1 MAGMAGVLDSRA
13 RLLGAL
19 LMRMSQRDGL
29 QRMLD
34 DLEDLPREELLDEL
48 ISDFEKIVARR
59 RVEQLVEV
67 DLERDLRALVA
78 ERPIPRAA
86 MPLPVEEKPQLPV
99 VTPVMT
105 PSPPTGDLPVSLA
118 AAPVVKADA
127 PVMKTTKHDSHG
139 KDRSDRSRK
148 PAARPEPPK
157 ERSRPPQREEPPQ
170 VGMLHQRTG
179 VDLKEG
185 ETVYLHGFTLL
196 PSGEEAASK
205 PFMLEEKGIEGKDF
219 AFAVDRAGMRFFAS
233 TLRTYAANVNRNGV
247 FLLNKQESIRLRGVH
262 ASILNELRA
271 HGTLMPFAFGTVVAG
286 REELYRKLDDRA
298 AELRQALD
306 AQLQTTWWDLSVYA
320 LDSRIAEFLTPDGLS
335 GRRERD
341 RGRESYTVGPAG
353 QKLDI
358 KALEKI
364 LGKEKKLAEG
374 IHEELMP
381 IADRADVDMM
391 VGFGNG
397 SSDDWKLILKSSYE
411 LPPSR
416 VHWFCRTLTEL
427 QYRHFIYELM
437 LVFDGAREP
446 FTFT

>member
-1 MAGMAGVLDSRA
+1 MAPGVLNSRA

-19 LMRMSQRDGL
+19 LVRMSQRDGL

-48 ISDFEKIVARR
+48 IGEFEKIVARR
-59 RVEQLVEV
+59 RVEQLVEA
-67 DLERDLRALVA
+67 DLERDLRTLVTELPVQQA
-78 ERPIPRAA
+78 VTP
-86 MPLPVEEKPQLPV
+86 PVEEKPQVPV

-105 PSPPTGDLPVSLA
+105 SSSPTGDLPVPS
-118 AAPVVKADA
+118 AAPLVLVAKAET
-127 PVMKTTKHDSHG
+127 PVMKTTKNDSHG

-148 PAARPEPPK
+148 PAAKPEPPR
-157 ERSRPPQREEPPQ
+157 ERSRPPHKEEPPQ
-170 VGMLHQRTG
+170 IGMLHQRTG
-179 VDLKEG
+179 VDLKEDV
-185 ETVYLHGFTLL
+185 TVYLHGFTLL
-196 PSGEEAASK
+196 PSGEEAAAK

-233 TLRTYAANVNRNGV
+233 TLGSYAANVNRNGV

-298 AELRQALD
+298 ADLRQAID
-306 AQLQTTWWDLSVYA
+306 AQLLTTWWDLSVYA
-320 LDSRIAEFLTPDGLS
+320 LDSRIGEFLTPDGMS

-374 IHEELMP
+374 IHEELSP

-397 SSDDWKLILKSSYE
+397 TSDDWKLILKSSYE

-416 VHWFCRTLTEL
+416 VQWFCRTLTDL

>member
-1 MAGMAGVLDSRA
+1 MGPGVFNSRA

-19 LMRMSQRDGL
+19 LVRMSQRDGL
-29 QRMLD
+29 QRMLE

-48 ISDFEKIVARR
+48 IGEFEKIVARR

-67 DLERDLRALVA
+67 DLERDLKTLVA
-78 ERPIPRAA
+78 EP
-86 MPLPVEEKPQLPV
+86 PVRQAETPPVVEKPPVPV

-105 PSPPTGDLPVSLA
+105 SPSPTGDLPVPPPAPLA
-118 AAPVVKADA
+118 LVAKADA
-127 PVMKTTKHDSHG
+127 PVMKTTKNDPHG
-139 KDRSDRSRK
+139 KERPDRSKK
-148 PAARPEPPK
+148 PAAKPESPRDRP
-157 ERSRPPQREEPPQ
+157 RPPHKEEPPQ
-170 VGMLHQRTG
+170 RGMLHQRTG
-179 VDLKEG
+179 VDLKEDV
-185 ETVYLHGFTLL
+185 TIYLHGFTLL
-196 PSGEEAASK
+196 PSGEEAAAR

-233 TLRTYAANVNRNGV
+233 TLRSYAANVNRNGV

-271 HGTLMPFAFGTVVAG
+271 HGTLMPFAFGTVVTG

-298 AELRQALD
+298 AELRQAID
-306 AQLQTTWWDLSVYA
+306 AQLLTTWWDLSVYA
-320 LDSRIAEFLTPDGLS
+320 LDSRIGEFLTPDGMS

-374 IHEELMP
+374 IHEELSP

-416 VHWFCRTLTEL
+416 VQWFCRTLTDL